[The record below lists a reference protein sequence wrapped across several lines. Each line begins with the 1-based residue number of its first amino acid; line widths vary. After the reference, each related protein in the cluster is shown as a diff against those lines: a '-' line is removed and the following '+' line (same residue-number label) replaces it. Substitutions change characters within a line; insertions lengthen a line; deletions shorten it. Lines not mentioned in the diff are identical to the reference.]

1 MSAVVIFRSRDR
13 RKSLNLP
20 RDAELLMPAPR
31 LRPACRVA
39 VQVQAENPVEEAE
52 RAGRFARRLLKH
64 GFEVRGG
71 SHPLKPL
78 PRRHFS
84 RSGYLRLVRHAPPAA
99 SRRELIQSI
108 VSGPSDSP
116 DRNWRMNGL
125 SELS

>member
-1 MSAVVIFRSRDR
+1 MSAVVVFRSRDR

-64 GFEVRGG
+64 AFEVRDG
-71 SHPLKPL
+71 SHPPDLL
-78 PRRHFS
+78 PEMS
-84 RSGYLRLVRHAPPAA
+84 LHA
-99 SRRELIQSI
+99 S
-108 VSGPSDSP
+108 VVPSDLAP
-116 DRNWRMNGL
+116 ADEVIAEAVL
-125 SELS
+125 P